1 VAARALRVERSTFS
15 PPELL
20 QLPPCMAHRAL
31 QQKVGLWGTDNGQRG
46 THNGRTEGAASSS
59 IAAQPRGAIIRAV
72 REFFYGL
79 ILGAAA
85 MYCFE
90 YFDAPGVL
98 AYLNSA
104 TESAVQST
112 HGYTH

>member
-1 VAARALRVERSTFS
+1 VGGDFAVAALCR
-15 PPELL
+15 
-20 QLPPCMAHRAL
+20 
-31 QQKVGLWGTDNGQRG
+31 
-46 THNGRTEGAASSS
+46 
-59 IAAQPRGAIIRAV
+59 QPIIRCEGRSGV

-85 MYCFE
+85 LYCYE

-104 TESAVQST
+104 TESAVKST
-112 HGYTH
+112 HGYTR

>member
-1 VAARALRVERSTFS
+1 
-15 PPELL
+15 
-20 QLPPCMAHRAL
+20 
-31 QQKVGLWGTDNGQRG
+31 
-46 THNGRTEGAASSS
+46 
-59 IAAQPRGAIIRAV
+59 V

-79 ILGAAA
+79 ILGASA

-104 TESAVQST
+104 TASAVQST
-112 HGYTH
+112 HGYAR

>member
-1 VAARALRVERSTFS
+1 
-15 PPELL
+15 
-20 QLPPCMAHRAL
+20 M
-31 QQKVGLWGTDNGQRG
+31 
-46 THNGRTEGAASSS
+46 
-59 IAAQPRGAIIRAV
+59 
-72 REFFYGL
+72 REFVYGL

-90 YFDAPGVL
+90 YLDAPGVL

-112 HGYTH
+112 HGYSR

>member
-1 VAARALRVERSTFS
+1 LRGRRS
-15 PPELL
+15 
-20 QLPPCMAHRAL
+20 
-31 QQKVGLWGTDNGQRG
+31 GLYSLS
-46 THNGRTEGAASSS
+46 ESSE
-59 IAAQPRGAIIRAV
+59 PV
-72 REFFYGL
+72 REFFYGV

-85 MYCFE
+85 MYMFE

-112 HGYTH
+112 HGYSR